1 MITLQFRCTLLSD
14 VILNE
19 KAATE
24 SPNSSLDY
32 IPGSCFLGIVARRY
46 DEFVQKGWAH
56 TLFHEGRVQ
65 FGDAHPGVQKE
76 EGKWL
81 RGLRTPAA
89 FFYPKLS
96 SLKEKCYV
104 HHAIPNLQDDV
115 VRRLQLK
122 QARGDFYAFHAGEAI
137 KLTTTKQFSI
147 KSAYDHEKRRAKD
160 EQLFGYEAL
169 AEGLHLLFSVR
180 IDDAAPQVDA
190 LKEAVKKAL
199 VGTHHIGRSRSAQ
212 YGCVRIELCDFNED
226 VASAPSALEGVAI
239 YAESRLC
246 FFDEFGMP
254 TLRPTAEQLGFSA
267 DSEVVWERS
276 QIRTFQYA
284 PWNGKRN
291 SFDADRVGIE
301 KGSLIVVRMNGGLP
315 TPCAVGAFRSEGF
328 GSVRYNPDFLQA
340 DETGLSVL
348 KFVAQPKEKAAPPAS
363 VPCDTPLL
371 NYLRHKQKEDALNV
385 EIYQRVNEWVKN
397 NVKLFNK
404 KKDKKTF
411 ASQWGTI
418 RSLAMQ
424 YTNSKE
430 LCEKLLP
437 LDVDLRK
444 HITLEEAKTKYA
456 DVYLLHG
463 VAAKDWQDNERSLC
477 LQEFMKDICNYEKR
491 CGASLLSLALIN
503 LASEMGKECKKN

>member
-32 IPGSCFLGIVARRY
+32 IPGSCFLGIMARRY

-96 SLKEKCYV
+96 SLKEKCYI

-122 QARGDFYAFHAGEAI
+122 QARGDFYAFHDREAI
-137 KLTTTKQFSI
+137 KLVTAKQFSI

-180 IDDAAPQVDA
+180 IDDAAPQVEA
-190 LKEAVKKAL
+190 LKETVKKAL

-226 VASAPSALEGVAI
+226 VASAPSALEGVAV

-291 SFDADRVGIE
+291 SFDADRWGIE
-301 KGSLIVVRMNGGLP
+301 KGSVMVVRTKGE
-315 TPCAVGAFRSEGF
+315 TPQTCAVGAFRSEGF
-328 GSVRYNPDFLQA
+328 GCVRYNPEFLQA
-340 DETGLSVL
+340 DVTGRSVL
-348 KFVAQPKEKAAPPAS
+348 KFVAQPKEKTAPPAS

-371 NYLRHKQKEDALNV
+371 NYLRRKQKEDALNV
-385 EIYQRVNEWVKN
+385 EIYQHVNEWVEKN
-397 NVKLFNK
+397 KSLFNGK
-404 KKDKKTF
+404 VF

-418 RSLAMQ
+418 RTLAMQ
-424 YTNSKE
+424 YADTAMLISKLWGDMALHAE
-430 LCEKLLP
+430 EQ
-437 LDVDLRK
+437 
-444 HITLEEAKTKYA
+444 HITRKEAKKNHSGA
-456 DVYLLHG
+456 YLLHG
-463 VAAKDWQDNERSLC
+463 VAAEKWKERGRNRSL
-477 LQEFMKDICNYEKR
+477 KDFVGKICKLEEEHYTP
-491 CGASLLSLALIN
+491 LLSLALIN

>member
-32 IPGSCFLGIVARRY
+32 IPGSCFLGIMARRY

-76 EGKWL
+76 EGKWM

-122 QARGDFYAFHAGEAI
+122 QARGDFYAFHGREAI
-137 KLTTTKQFSI
+137 KLVTAKQFSI

-180 IDDAAPQVDA
+180 IDDAAPQVEA
-190 LKEAVKKAL
+190 LKETVKKAL

-226 VASAPSALEGVAI
+226 VASTPSALEGVAV

-291 SFDADRVGIE
+291 SFDADRWGIE
-301 KGSLIVVRMNGGLP
+301 KGSVMVVRTKGE
-315 TPCAVGAFRSEGF
+315 TPQTCAVGAFRSEGF
-328 GSVRYNPDFLQA
+328 GCVRYNPEFLQA
-340 DETGLSVL
+340 DAEGQSVFQ
-348 KFVAQPKEKAAPPAS
+348 FVEIPKEKPSLPS
-363 VPCDTPLL
+363 KTCDTPLM
-371 NYLRHKQKEDALNV
+371 NYLRRKQEETLNF
-385 EIYQRVNEWVKN
+385 EIYQHVNEWVGKN
-397 NVKLFNK
+397 KHLFNK
-404 KKDKKTF
+404 SDGKTF
-411 ASQWGTI
+411 AAQWGTI

-424 YTNSKE
+424 YPESKQ
-430 LCEKLLP
+430 LCDKVLKLEVNLQ
-437 LDVDLRK
+437 L
-444 HITLEEAKTKYA
+444 HITQKKEKEKEKYS

-463 VAAKDWQDNERSLC
+463 VAAEKWKESGRNLR
-477 LQEFMKDICNYEKR
+477 LQEFMKDICNHER
-491 CGASLLSLALIN
+491 LSGIPLLSQALIN
-503 LASEMGKECKKN
+503 LASEMGKECKK